1 MTELPPARPSSPPS
15 VETPAE
21 PSAQPT
27 VHLAIYDMDKTI
39 THMPTWTPFLLHTAR
54 KSGAPW
60 RLALV
65 PFAGVAALGYVGK
78 LISRDRLKYLMQRMM
93 LGKRM
98 SAAEERRAAEAFA
111 DRVIRDGVFT
121 SARAQIEADRAA
133 GYRLVMATA
142 SYRFYVEAI
151 AGRLGFDAVIGT
163 ESLRDAN
170 GNLLAGIE
178 GENCYGPAKLRMIE
192 AWMAREGIARTD
204 AHIRFYSDHVSDAP
218 TFDWADEPFAVN
230 AHGPLRL
237 LAKAKN
243 WPMPDWER

>member
-1 MTELPPARPSSPPS
+1 MTLSSPASP
-15 VETPAE
+15 TTGA
-21 PSAQPT
+21 APT

-39 THMPTWTPFLLHTAR
+39 THAPTWTPFLLHTAR
-54 KSGAPW
+54 RGGSPW

-78 LISRDRLKYLMQRMM
+78 LISRGRLKYVMQRML

-98 SAAEERRAAEAFA
+98 SAADERRAADAFA
-111 DRVIRDGVFT
+111 DRVLRDGVFA

-151 AGRLGFDAVIGT
+151 ARRLDFDAVIGT
-163 ESLRDAN
+163 ESLRD
-170 GNLLAGIE
+170 GDGVLLAGIE

-192 AWMAREGIARTD
+192 AWMDREGIARKD
-204 AHIRFYSDHVSDAP
+204 AHVRFYSDHVSDAP

-237 LAKAKN
+237 LATAKG

>member
-21 PSAQPT
+21 PSARPS
-27 VHLAIYDMDKTI
+27 VRLAIYDMDKTI